1 MAKSSQNHEREHFYS
16 TIVFTT
22 PNGNF
27 SLCRFA
33 MTMEAVVPGGPG
45 INLSYSAKVSSW
57 PWLLVRA

>member
-1 MAKSSQNHEREHFYS
+1 MAKSSQNHARKHFYS

-22 PNGNF
+22 LNGNF
-27 SLCRFA
+27 SLCCFA
-33 MTMEAVVPGGPG
+33 MTVEAIVPGGPG